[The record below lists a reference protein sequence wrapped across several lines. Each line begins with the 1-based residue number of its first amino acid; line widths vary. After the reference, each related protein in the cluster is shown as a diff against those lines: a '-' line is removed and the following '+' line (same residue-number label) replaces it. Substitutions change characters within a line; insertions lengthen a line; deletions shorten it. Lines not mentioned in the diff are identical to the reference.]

1 MLIGN
6 YKVSYAADQALFRT
20 PASRAWLWVLL
31 GVAVV
36 FPFVAGDYLLYLANL
51 VGIFAIAALGLNILT
66 GFTGQISLGHAAFVG
81 VGAYATAIV
90 ATRLRAALLA
100 GGAGRRA
107 GRLPGG
113 RGGADL
119 PSLRIK
125 GLYLAIATLAA
136 QVIFEWVFTNW
147 TGVTGGIRGINVAPA
162 GLFGF
167 EFDSDRRI
175 YFLVAGL
182 AALHTWAAANLF
194 RTRVGRAFIAV
205 RDRDISAELMG
216 IDLFRTKISAFM
228 ISSYYAGIAGGLW
241 VYFAKVV
248 TPESFPLSL
257 SIQFLAMIIVG
268 GLGSIK
274 GTLFGAIFV
283 TLVPEGLRAVVQ
295 AATAFSPDA
304 MSWLAPM
311 KDIVFGAMIVGFL
324 VFEPHGLAEIWNR
337 IRRFFWLW
345 PFPK

>member
-1 MLIGN
+1 VLIGN
-6 YKVSYAADQALFRT
+6 FKETYAADQALFRT
-20 PASRAWLWVLL
+20 PASRAGMWVLL
-31 GVAVV
+31 GLALV
-36 FPFVAGDYLLYLANL
+36 FPFLASDYFLYLANL

-66 GFTGQISLGHAAFVG
+66 GYTGQISLGHAAFVG
-81 VGAYATAIV
+81 VGSYATAIV
-90 ATRLRAALLA
+90 ANRVGLPFWLAVPA
-100 GGAGRRA
+100 GGAAACLA
-107 GRLPGG
+107 GVVVGM
-113 RGGADL
+113 

-147 TGVTGGIRGINVAPA
+147 TGVTGGIRGLNVEPA
-162 GLFGF
+162 SLLGF
-167 EFDSDRRI
+167 AFDTDRRT
-175 YFLVAGL
+175 YFLVMA
-182 AALHTWAAANLF
+182 AVALHAMAAANLF
-194 RTRVGRAFIAV
+194 RTRIGRAFIAV

-216 IDLFRTKISAFM
+216 IDLFRTKILSFM
-228 ISSYYAGIAGGLW
+228 ISSFYAGIAGGLF
-241 VYFAKVV
+241 VYFTRVV

-274 GTLFGAIFV
+274 GTLFGAVFV
-283 TLVPEGLRAVVQ
+283 TLVPEGLRGLVQ

-311 KDIVFGAMIVGFL
+311 KEILFGAMIVGFL

-337 IRRFFWLW
+337 IRRVFWLW

>member
-6 YKVSYAADQALFRT
+6 FKETYAADEALFRT
-20 PASRAWLWVLL
+20 PASRAGLAVLL
-31 GVAVV
+31 GMALV

-66 GFTGQISLGHAAFVG
+66 GYTGQISLGHAAFVG
-81 VGAYATAIV
+81 VGAYATAIA
-90 ATRLRAALLA
+90 ATRLGLPFWLAVPVGGLAACLA
-100 GGAGRRA
+100 GAVVGM
-107 GRLPGG
+107 
-113 RGGADL
+113 

-147 TGVTGGIRGINVAPA
+147 TGVTGGIRGLNVEPA
-162 GLFGF
+162 SMLGF
-167 EFDSDRRI
+167 AFDTDRRT
-175 YFLVAGL
+175 YFLVIGL
-182 AALHTWAAANLF
+182 VAIHAYAAANLF

-216 IDLFRTKISAFM
+216 IDLFRTKILSFM
-228 ISSYYAGIAGGLW
+228 ISSFYAGIAGGLF

-274 GTLFGAIFV
+274 GTLFGAVFV
-283 TLVPEGLRAVVQ
+283 TLVPEGLRAMVQ
-295 AATAFSPDA
+295 SATRFVPDA

-311 KDIVFGAMIVGFL
+311 KDILFGAMMVGFL

-337 IRRFFWLW
+337 IRRVFWLW

>member
-6 YKVSYAADQALFRT
+6 FKETYAADEALFRT
-20 PASRAWLWVLL
+20 SASRAGLGVLL
-31 GVAVV
+31 AAAVV

-66 GFTGQISLGHAAFVG
+66 GYTGQISLGHAAFVG
-81 VGAYATAIV
+81 VGAYATAIA
-90 ATRLRAALLA
+90 ATRLGLPFWVAVPAGGGAACLA
-100 GGAGRRA
+100 GAAVG
-107 GRLPGG
+107 
-113 RGGADL
+113 L

-162 GLFGF
+162 SVLGF
-167 EFDSDRRI
+167 AFDTDRRT
-175 YFLVAGL
+175 YFLVTGL
-182 AALHTWAAANLF
+182 VALHAYGAANLF

-216 IDLFRTKISAFM
+216 IDLFRTKITSFM
-228 ISSYYAGIAGGLW
+228 ISSYYAGIAGGLF

-274 GTLFGAIFV
+274 GTLFGAVFV
-283 TLVPEGLRAVVQ
+283 TLVPEGLRALVQ
-295 AATAFSPDA
+295 GATTFSPDA

-311 KDIVFGAMIVGFL
+311 KEIVFGAMIVGFL

-337 IRRFFWLW
+337 IRRVFWLW